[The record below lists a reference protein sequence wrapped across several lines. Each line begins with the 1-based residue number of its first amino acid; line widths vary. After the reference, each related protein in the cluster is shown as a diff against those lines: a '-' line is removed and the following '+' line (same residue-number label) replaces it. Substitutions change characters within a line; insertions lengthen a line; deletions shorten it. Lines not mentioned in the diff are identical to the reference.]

1 MLALIGWT
9 ILVAAAPRAADP
21 PAHDRPAAH
30 QMSRGW

>member
-1 MLALIGWT
+1 
-9 ILVAAAPRAADP
+9 LVATAPRAADP